1 MRSSLFRLPCGV
13 ARGFCLYGVAG
24 LCLGL
29 IALNACAAPLLCF
42 ARDKN
47 VYVCSLDGT
56 GERLVV
62 QGGTD
67 PEISPDGTRI
77 AYTDNYGEGR
87 RIALKDLTGDK
98 TTIFKNLPS
107 ENAYGPTWSPDGQSL
122 LFQILSG
129 SHWGLALITVKDAS
143 VTRVKIPG
151 TDEED
156 VFSPAWSADG
166 QTIFCQDLT
175 DLYQVD
181 LNGKIKARW
190 RLSSLL
196 PRADM
201 NSNDRIQ
208 PAENN
213 KFFFLDVQLDQDGP
227 IEGWE
232 GPPAAIVV
240 VDIEAREVRQ
250 LTPPNLY
257 GWGVWRLNDNE
268 VLFTGTEDGQNFSI
282 YQIALDSGE
291 AKKLVATGSNPSA
304 SRKVEAP
311 SKP

>member
-1 MRSSLFRLPCGV
+1 M
-13 ARGFCLYGVAG
+13 
-24 LCLGL
+24 
-29 IALNACAAPLLCF
+29 I
-42 ARDKN
+42 
-47 VYVCSLDGT
+47 
-56 GERLVV
+56 

-87 RIALKDLTGDK
+87 RIAVKDLTGDK

-129 SHWGLALITVKDAS
+129 SHWGLALITVKDAA
-143 VTRVKIPG
+143 VTRLKIPG
-151 TDEED
+151 ADEED
-156 VFSPAWSADG
+156 VFSPAWSVDG
-166 QTIFCQDLT
+166 QTVFCQDLT
-175 DLYQVD
+175 DLFQVD

-208 PAENN
+208 PAENSR
-213 KFFFLDVQLDQDGP
+213 FFFLDVQLDQDGP

-268 VLFTGTEDGQNFSI
+268 VLFTGTEDGQHFSI
-282 YQIALDSGE
+282 YQIALESNE

-311 SKP
+311 SKALSGQ

>member
-1 MRSSLFRLPCGV
+1 MRSSLFRLACGV
-13 ARGFCLYGVAG
+13 ARDFCLYGVAG
-24 LCLGL
+24 LWLGL
-29 IALNACAAPLLCF
+29 IALSAQAGPLLCF

-47 VYVCSLDGT
+47 IYVSSLDGT

-62 QGGTD
+62 QGGAD

-77 AYTDNYGEGR
+77 AYTDNFGEGR
-87 RIALKDLTGDK
+87 RIAVKDLTGDK

-107 ENAYGPTWSPDGQSL
+107 EHAYDPTWSPDGQLL
-122 LFQILSG
+122 LFQILNG
-129 SHWGLALITVKDAS
+129 RHWGLALITVRDAA
-143 VTRVKIPG
+143 VTSLKIPG

-156 VFSPAWSADG
+156 LFSPAWSVDG

-175 DLYQVD
+175 LLYQVD
-181 LNGKIKARW
+181 LNGQIKARW

-213 KFFFLDVQLDQDGP
+213 KFFLLDVQLDQDGP

-240 VDIEAREVRQ
+240 VDIEAREVRP
-250 LTPPNLY
+250 LTPENLY

-268 VLFTGTEDGQNFSI
+268 ALFTGTEDGQHFSI
-282 YQIALDSGE
+282 YQIALDNRE
-291 AKKLVATGSNPSA
+291 PKRLVASGSNPSA
-304 SRKVEAP
+304 SRK
-311 SKP
+311 

>member
-1 MRSSLFRLPCGV
+1 M
-13 ARGFCLYGVAG
+13 
-24 LCLGL
+24 
-29 IALNACAAPLLCF
+29 ALSAHADPLLCF
-42 ARDKN
+42 ARDKD
-47 VYVCSLDGT
+47 VYVSSLDGR
-56 GERLVV
+56 GERRVV

-67 PEISPDGTRI
+67 PEISPDGTKI

-87 RIALKDLTGDK
+87 RIAVKDVNGDK
-98 TTIFKNLPS
+98 TTIFQNLPS

-122 LFQILSG
+122 LFQILNG
-129 SHWGLALITVKDAS
+129 RHWGLARITIKDAA
-143 VTRVKIPG
+143 VMPLKVPG
-151 TDEED
+151 TEEED
-156 VFSPAWSADG
+156 VFSPTWSADG
-166 QTIFCQDLT
+166 QTIYCQDLT

-181 LNGKIKARW
+181 LNGRIKRRW

-208 PAENN
+208 PAANN
-213 KFFFLDVQLDQDGP
+213 KFFLLDVQLDQDGP

-250 LTPPNLY
+250 LTPDNLY

-268 VLFTGTEDGQNFSI
+268 VLFTGTDDGQHFSI
-282 YQIALDSGE
+282 YRIALDSSE
-291 AKKLVATGSNPSA
+291 PKKLVAIGSNPSA
-304 SRKVEAP
+304 SRQ
-311 SKP
+311 